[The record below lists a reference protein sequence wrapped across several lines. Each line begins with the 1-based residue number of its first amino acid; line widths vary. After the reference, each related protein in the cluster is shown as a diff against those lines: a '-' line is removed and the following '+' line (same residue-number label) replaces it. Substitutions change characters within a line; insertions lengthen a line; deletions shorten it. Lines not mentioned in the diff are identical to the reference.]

1 MFNPSELEGEVD
13 HSFFDSDC
21 DDSQVSRDGRKKID
35 GNLKTEKETPL
46 ARERLHANTAGGL
59 SPRTDRAKKH
69 LKRVEDNS
77 SSGAERKENSRQSK
91 EEVRS
96 RTSSI
101 SSVASASHKVN
112 NNSNDGKEDS
122 KKSSGTFMAL
132 LAEARVVDDEDVIE
146 EEVLSSNPKC
156 SGSKGRNKRSPTQ
169 CRRSPSPTS
178 SEISTDTDSVRSC
191 SSLEPPRPSKPSLS
205 RGMRRTRVGS
215 VRSRNLPPL
224 CTEQSDGTVTD
235 VSPLSSPDIS
245 PLQSLDLNRTEGED
259 GSLKEQQQASV
270 PSTGLSN
277 IHRDDSDPDVDEC
290 SLSSGSQL
298 GGKVVYSYPG
308 GRNRKNYSFT
318 NDEVRRIDR
327 ENQRLLRELSRI
339 SPTSRPG
346 SAAGRKSYTAKKNL
360 PVVLRSH
367 SALKRQKEQQR
378 IERDNLA
385 FLKRLESAK
394 PSPGLKRSEQLAD
407 YHRLVGYPGAAQSS
421 IYTSTTNK
429 EMSTSKERT
438 TSKGIKRQ
446 REQQRIERDNLAFL
460 KRLESA
466 KPSPGL
472 KRSEQLADYHRL
484 VAYPG
489 APQSPIYTVSTTN
502 KERSTSK
509 ERSTNRKASAGK
521 CPRPA
526 SAAHHSTRAVSIT
539 SDSSSTPVPR
549 LKKLSTARPAW
560 C

>member
-35 GNLKTEKETPL
+35 GNLKTEKETPP

-112 NNSNDGKEDS
+112 NNGNDGKEDS

-156 SGSKGRNKRSPTQ
+156 SGSKGNKRSPTQ

-407 YHRLVGYPGAAQSS
+407 YHRLV
-421 IYTSTTNK
+421 
-429 EMSTSKERT
+429 
-438 TSKGIKRQ
+438 
-446 REQQRIERDNLAFL
+446 
-460 KRLESA
+460 
-466 KPSPGL
+466 
-472 KRSEQLADYHRL
+472 
-484 VAYPG
+484 AYPG

-509 ERSTNRKASAGK
+509 ERSTTRKASAGK

-549 LKKLSTARPAW
+549 LTKISTARPAW

>member
-35 GNLKTEKETPL
+35 GNLKTEKETPP

-407 YHRLVGYPGAAQSS
+407 YHRLV
-421 IYTSTTNK
+421 
-429 EMSTSKERT
+429 
-438 TSKGIKRQ
+438 
-446 REQQRIERDNLAFL
+446 
-460 KRLESA
+460 
-466 KPSPGL
+466 
-472 KRSEQLADYHRL
+472 
-484 VAYPG
+484 AYPG

-509 ERSTNRKASAGK
+509 ERSTTRKASAGK